1 MCRPLK
7 VTIGIAFGSR
17 QASPK
22 AFFFALQDA
31 FAAFVL
37 ISDSCTLIPSFLF
50 DRIIAIA
57 SNILLASGFIALSPF
72 CVYLIS
78 IDLIRSPS
86 SSSMTIFSFPIASPY
101 SLFAPLLSRQPFSM
115 NMMSALSISIMS
127 MSIMSS

>member
-1 MCRPLK
+1 MCRPQK
-7 VTIGIAFGSR
+7 VTIWIAFGSR
-17 QASPK
+17 QAIPK
-22 AFFFALQDA
+22 AFFFVLQDA

-57 SNILLASGFIALSPF
+57 SNILLASGFIVLSPF

-86 SSSMTIFSFPIASPY
+86 SSMTIYSFPIASPY